1 MFVIIVTLQ
10 VIFICKIMV
19 SQVQFLIQFVF
30 CAQTLQIYGLIAMS
44 VKLAPSTAAPFVLIE
59 DGESK
64 TNGTY
69 CYCMCTPRNILCGG
83 DGQTNFDDVKKGE

>member
-10 VIFICKIMV
+10 YIFICKIMV

-30 CAQTLQIYGLIAMS
+30 CAQTLKIYGLIAMS
-44 VKLAPSTAAPFVLIE
+44 VKLAPTAAAFVLIE
-59 DGESK
+59 DGQSK

-69 CYCMCTPRNILCGG
+69 CYCMCTSRNILCGG
-83 DGQTNFDDVKKGE
+83 VMGKLTSTM